1 MNKIIPLRERE
12 LQIIK
17 EKFNLSTEQ
26 MEVLKDSNLTIK
38 EVEAL
43 AIIYGKDNIL
53 KPMLF

>member
-12 LQIIK
+12 LQIIE